1 VNTAPSSK
9 TDPGTS
15 FPILKIRDL
24 SFTYD
29 KEKVL
34 EGISLDI
41 NEGDFI
47 TIIGPNGSGKST
59 LLKLMGAILPSRTDT
74 IQFENKDINQHKRK
88 TLATAI
94 TWVPQEHPMAFSFK
108 VIDVVMMGRH
118 PYLSPLTFE
127 SDRDYQIAYQAMEWT
142 ETRQFA
148 ERQFNEISG
157 GEKQRVLLAS
167 ALAQEPDLMLLD
179 EPTSALDLKYQLEI
193 LNILKRLN
201 SSRKTTIVLAM
212 HDLHLASK
220 FCDRLLLLNDGKLVR
235 DGSPAEVL
243 QKEILEEVYGV
254 HIRLFHDESDG
265 SILISPEL
273 P

>member
-1 VNTAPSSK
+1 MSPAHSS
-9 TDPGTS
+9 DTS
-15 FPILKIRDL
+15 SVSSSPVLKIRNL
-24 SFTYD
+24 SFAYD

-34 EGISLDI
+34 EDISLEI
-41 NEGDFI
+41 NKGDFI
-47 TIIGPNGSGKST
+47 TVIGPNGSGKST
-59 LLKLMGAILPSRTDT
+59 LLKLMGAILPPDQDL
-74 IQFENKDINQHKRK
+74 ILFEDKDINQHKKK
-88 TLATAI
+88 TLARTI

-127 SDRDYQIAYQAMEWT
+127 SDRDYQIAHQAMEWT

-148 ERQFNEISG
+148 DRQFNEISG

-201 SSRKTTIVLAM
+201 STRNTTIVLAM

-220 FCDRLLLLNDGKLVR
+220 FCDRLLLLKNGKLVK
-235 DGSPAEVL
+235 DGAPKEVL
-243 QKEILEEVYGV
+243 QKDILEDVYGV
-254 HIRLFHDESDG
+254 RVKLFHDDSDG

-273 P
+273 S